1 MKNNLVAEKSIEFS
15 IRLIKLYKIL
25 IEERKEFI
33 LSKQMLRSGTAVG
46 ALIREAEHAQS
57 KADFLNKMNIAL
69 KEANEA
75 EYWLLLLN
83 KGDFITNKEY
93 ESIRNDAVEMIK
105 LLAKIV
111 KTTKETLG
119 K

>member
-25 IEERKEFI
+25 LEERKEYI

-69 KEANEA
+69 RKQLKMNIG
-75 EYWLLLLN
+75 Y
-83 KGDFITNKEY
+83 
-93 ESIRNDAVEMIK
+93 
-105 LLAKIV
+105 
-111 KTTKETLG
+111 
-119 K
+119 

>member
-1 MKNNLVAEKSIEFS
+1 MKNNLVAEKSIDFS